1 MSKEQRMGF
10 WREIGEIYRLQVP
23 FMSVYTSVF
32 LVRSAKGNI
41 LVDCAT
47 TAEDV
52 ERYIIPALQKM
63 GLALS
68 DIRYL
73 FLTHGHSDHAG
84 GKDRILERH
93 PAIQIV
99 SAEAAAELS
108 PLEIYP
114 LPGHTPDSIGLFD
127 PESGTL
133 LSGDGLQGAGIGM
146 FRCSLAAGRAVYFE
160 TVARLLADK
169 KIQNILFSHAYEPW
183 YSATAFGRAEVEKR
197 LSDCP
202 ALADAELNAVKK

>member
-1 MSKEQRMGF
+1 MVFRK
-10 WREIGEIYRLQVP
+10 EIGEIYRLQVP

-32 LVRSAKGNI
+32 LVRSSKGNI

-52 ERYIIPALQKM
+52 ERYIIPALRKM
-63 GLALS
+63 GIALS

-84 GKDRILERH
+84 GKGRIIERH
-93 PAIQIV
+93 PKIQIV
-99 SAEAAAELS
+99 SAEAPAALS

-133 LSGDGLQGAGIGM
+133 ISGDGLQGAGIGT
-146 FRCSLAAGRAVYFE
+146 FRCSLAAGEAVYFQ
-160 TVARLLADK
+160 TVDRIKADARIK
-169 KIQNILFSHAYEPW
+169 NILFSHAYEPW
-183 YSATAFGRAEVEKR
+183 YSNAAFGREEVEKR
-197 LSDCP
+197 LADC
-202 ALADAELNAVKK
+202 LTCVESKKNKLR